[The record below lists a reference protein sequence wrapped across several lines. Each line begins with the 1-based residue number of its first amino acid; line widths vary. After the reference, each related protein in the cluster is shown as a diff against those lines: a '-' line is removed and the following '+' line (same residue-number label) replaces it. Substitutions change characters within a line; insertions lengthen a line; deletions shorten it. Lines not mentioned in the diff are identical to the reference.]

1 MNNSQKFSRTQT
13 YGAYNSYFSADE
25 EEYEYS
31 PQQAGVDDVRAAL
44 AEWELEG
51 VL

>member
-1 MNNSQKFSRTQT
+1 MINTQKFTHTQT
-13 YGAYNSYFSADE
+13 YEAAYAYFSADE

-31 PQQAGVDDVRAAL
+31 PQQADVDDVRAAL